1 MWPRISRANCPDML
15 ERLAE
20 AESYARPAVSGY
32 RVGAVVR
39 GSSGALYLGGN
50 IEFPGVNLSQTVHAE
65 QAALSNAFMHDEPG
79 IEAIAV
85 SAAPCGHCRQF
96 LFEFAGGSDIE
107 ILVRGQPATT
117 LSALLPRPFGPADLK
132 VTQGP
137 LSRTRIA
144 TENIDSVAQAAR
156 YAAANSYTPYTN
168 SPSGVAVRS
177 RRGNVYRGS
186 YIENSAYNPSL
197 PPLQVALVAMT
208 LANEDFSEIAEVVLS
223 EASNNSV
230 SQLSATKSVLAG
242 IASRAEF
249 RLLPRAK

>member
-1 MWPRISRANCPDML
+1 ML
-15 ERLAE
+15 ELLAQ
-20 AESYARPAVSGY
+20 AQSYARPGLTNF

-39 GSSGALYLGGN
+39 GTSGALYLGGN
-50 IEFPGVNLSQTVHAE
+50 IESPGADLSQTVHAE

-96 LFEFAGGSDIE
+96 LYEFAEGRDIE
-107 ILVRGQPATT
+107 ILLPGQPAVA
-117 LSALLPRPFGPADLK
+117 LSALLPRPFGPADLN

-144 TENIDSVAQAAR
+144 MEHIDSVAQAAR
-156 YAAANSYTPYTN
+156 YAAANAYAPYTN
-168 SPSGVAVRS
+168 SPSGVAIRS

-186 YIENSAYNPSL
+186 YIENAAFNPSL
-197 PPLQVALVAMT
+197 PPLQVALAAMA
-208 LANEDFSEIAEVVLS
+208 LATEDFSDIAEVVLA
-223 EASNNSV
+223 EASNNSI
-230 SQLSATKSVLAG
+230 SQLNGTKAVLAV
-242 IASRAEF
+242 IAPRAEF

>member
-1 MWPRISRANCPDML
+1 VL

-20 AESYARPAVSGY
+20 AQSYARPALTNF

-39 GSSGALYLGGN
+39 GTSGALYMGAN
-50 IEFPGVNLSQTVHAE
+50 IEFPGGNLGQTVHAE

-85 SAAPCGHCRQF
+85 SAPPCGHCRQF
-96 LFEFAGGSDIE
+96 LYEFAEGRDIE
-107 ILVRGQPATT
+107 ILLPEQPAIG
-117 LSALLPRPFGPADLK
+117 LSALLPLPFGPSDLN

-144 TENIDSVAQAAR
+144 IENVESVAQAAR
-156 YAAANSYTPYTN
+156 YAAANAYAPYTN
-168 SPSGVAVRS
+168 SPSGVAIRS

-186 YIENSAYNPSL
+186 YIENAAFNPSL

-223 EASNNSV
+223 EASNNSI
-230 SQLSATKSVLAG
+230 SQLNATKSVLAV
-242 IASRAEF
+242 IAARAEF